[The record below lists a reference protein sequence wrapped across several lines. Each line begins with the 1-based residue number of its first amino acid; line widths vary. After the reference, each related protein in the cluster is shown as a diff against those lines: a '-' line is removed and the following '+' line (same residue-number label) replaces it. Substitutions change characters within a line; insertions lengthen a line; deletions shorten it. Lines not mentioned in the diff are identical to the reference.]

1 MLSGETWQAAR
12 LGDLIEGQVTIGAID
27 GERFHWNGPEVD
39 LRPEP
44 ALHLALVLHEL
55 VTNAHKYG
63 ALSAPTGRVELEWR
77 LTNDQLVLDWRERGG
92 PPVAPPS
99 RRGFG
104 TALIE
109 RSLRSDGGS
118 AQPHYGAEG
127 MGWTLT
133 LPYASGPRLR
143 KKIRPAVSEL
153 QADAAGGEGLHL
165 GGCRLLLIEDEP
177 LVAFELAATL
187 EDAGGHVVGQ
197 AATVE
202 DALALIDQGEFDLAL
217 LDGNLQGEGVER
229 IARLLSE
236 RGKRFL
242 FVSGYGRDHL
252 PEAFDAVPA
261 IEKPFKIADLLK
273 VIGKMSRV

>member
-1 MLSGETWQAAR
+1 MAHHASA
-12 LGDLIEGQVTIGAID
+12 
-27 GERFHWNGPEVD
+27 
-39 LRPEP
+39 

-63 ALSAPTGRVELEWR
+63 ALSAPAGRVELEWR

-133 LPYASGPRLR
+133 LPYASSPRLR
-143 KKIRPAVSEL
+143 KKARPAPREQGASGSGSDGK
-153 QADAAGGEGLHL
+153 AHL
-165 GGCRLLLIEDEP
+165 GGRRLLLIEDEP

-187 EDAGGHVVGQ
+187 EDAGGHIVGQ
-197 AATVE
+197 AATVA
-202 DALALIDQGEFDLAL
+202 DALALIDQAECDLVL
-217 LDGNLQGEGVER
+217 LDGNLQGEGVEQV
-229 IARLLSE
+229 ARVLAD
-236 RGKRFL
+236 RAIPFL

-252 PEAFDAVPA
+252 PEAFDAVPV
-261 IEKPFKIADLLK
+261 IEKPFKVADLIDAIAKLA
-273 VIGKMSRV
+273 VPAT